1 MTQTLFLVRIKEK
14 TGGMAV
20 KLNLNAM
27 TTESRNPNTM
37 QMDTMS
43 ALEIVTVMNREDEK
57 VPQAIRACL
66 PQIARCAE
74 MAGQTLRSG

>member
-1 MTQTLFLVRIKEK
+1 M
-14 TGGMAV
+14 

-43 ALEIVTVMNREDEK
+43 ALEIVTVMNQEDEK
-57 VPQAIRACL
+57 VPQVILESL

-74 MAGQTLRSG
+74 LAGQTLRSGGRIIHPLRRERRGRP